1 MSKLAGVVDP
11 SDTETGLSED
21 AAGSSFMDSST
32 INSAGT
38 CHAPDFGELH

>member
-1 MSKLAGVVDP
+1 MITFTVRRGRADVVDP

-21 AAGSSFMDSST
+21 AAGPSF
-32 INSAGT
+32 AGT